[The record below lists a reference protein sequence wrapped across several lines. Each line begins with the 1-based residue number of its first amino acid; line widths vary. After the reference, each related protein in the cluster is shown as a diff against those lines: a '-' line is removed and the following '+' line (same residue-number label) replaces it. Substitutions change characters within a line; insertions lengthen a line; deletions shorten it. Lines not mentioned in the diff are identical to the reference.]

1 MKIVLDKQEIILY
14 IVSKLK
20 SIMELITKKRK
31 PKTASYSLSQDTI
44 KEIKKLSRK
53 TNRTQAQIIDVAIS
67 KLKEQV
73 EQELQNNNQTI

>member
-1 MKIVLDKQEIILY
+1 MKIVLDKQGIILY